1 MHERKTRY
9 SMYNI
14 NYHMVWIPKYRKK
27 VLTDTVKAEM
37 QKLFTAVA
45 VRNDIQILASEVMPD
60 HIHLFVSAPPRL
72 SPSDVVNM
80 FKGVSARWLRARFPE
95 LKEFGDA
102 LWTRTYYI
110 GTAGAITTETIR
122 RYIKEQTTRS

>member
-1 MHERKTRY
+1 
-9 SMYNI
+9 MYNI

-80 FKGVSARWLRARFPE
+80 FKGVSARWLRARFP
-95 LKEFGDA
+95 
-102 LWTRTYYI
+102 
-110 GTAGAITTETIR
+110 
-122 RYIKEQTTRS
+122 

>member
-9 SMYNI
+9 AVHNI
-14 NYHMVWIPKYRKK
+14 NYHMVWMPKYRRN
-27 VLTDTVKAEM
+27 VLTEDMKAEM
-37 QKLFTAVA
+37 QKLFAVTAA
-45 VRNDIQILASEVMPD
+45 RNDMEILAAEVMPD

-95 LKEFGDA
+95 LKELGDA
-102 LWTRTYYI
+102 LWTRTYYV
-110 GTAGAITTETIR
+110 GTDGSVTEETIR
-122 RYIKEQTTRS
+122 RYIEERTAKS